1 MRRIKACVQIKSLC
15 PAKNA
20 PPFFRKSKPKNNVG
34 WGLFRKNAGSFF
46 LRVLPVCAAQGFLL
60 RKPKEEPCVFL
71 NEFCIFKKRLSPPP
85 KKALRT
91 NRRQCPPGAFDNCS
105 TRNAPVPHRCIS
117 IAHML
122 LIFCSTFCFQ
132 ENFHFSPQASAAVNS
147 AGGVCSRLPC
157 EKPAPR
163 LCGAF
168 LGSPVQGEL
177 DFRLVSKPKRLRG
190 CIPDRGKCYAAF
202 SATPVRGSHSA
213 DCGRISAPLCKGSWI
228 FGLFTSRK
236 D

>member
-1 MRRIKACVQIKSLC
+1 MRRIKACVQSK
-15 PAKNA
+15 
-20 PPFFRKSKPKNNVG
+20 KSKACARRKTLRRFSANQSRKIMLVG
-34 WGLFRKNAGSFF
+34 GCFGKNAGSFF

-85 KKALRT
+85 KRALRT

-122 LIFCSTFCFQ
+122 LIFCSTFSFQ
-132 ENFHFSPQASAAVNS
+132 ENFHFPPQASAPANS

-157 EKPAPR
+157 GGVPAECL
-163 LCGAF
+163 LCV
-168 LGSPVQGEL
+168 LGSPCTGEPRFARSRSGATFSPL
-177 DFRLVSKPKRLRG
+177 GEVPPQRRRG
-190 CIPDRGKCYAAF
+190 
-202 SATPVRGSHSA
+202 
-213 DCGRISAPLCKGSWI
+213 L
-228 FGLFTSRK
+228 
-236 D
+236 

>member
-1 MRRIKACVQIKSLC
+1 MHTEQKIKSLR

-34 WGLFRKNAGSFF
+34 WGLFRKNAWGFF

-122 LIFCSTFCFQ
+122 LIFCSTFSFQ
-132 ENFHFSPQASAAVNS
+132 ENFHFSLQASTPAHS
-147 AGGVCSRLPC
+147 AGGVCSRLT
-157 EKPAPR
+157 R
-163 LCGAF
+163 VN
-168 LGSPVQGEL
+168 SH
-177 DFRLVSKPKRLRG
+177 RG
-190 CIPDRGKCYAAF
+190 FP
-202 SATPVRGSHSA
+202 
-213 DCGRISAPLCKGSWI
+213 
-228 FGLFTSRK
+228 
-236 D
+236 